1 MSELRYP
8 SWQIPF
14 QEAIFEL
21 DREKLAERIQA
32 VEILIFERLQALS
45 SDTEDNDERQA
56 FADAASTLSL
66 LKAETLS

>member
-8 SWQIPF
+8 SWQSPL

-56 FADAASTLSL
+56 LADAASTLSL

>member
-8 SWQIPF
+8 GWQIPL

-32 VEILIFERLQALS
+32 VEVLIFERIQALS

-56 FADAASTLSL
+56 LANAASTLSL